1 MCLTVNV
8 IIVPTRLN
16 ANVSIISNN
25 ININTS
31 LVSPQLKTVLS
42 FYDTLNAH
50 IVKYDGLIAR
60 IEPIRS
66 KIQVSYSIR
75 CSYIDDK
82 YLQVTPNIVWLT
94 PDTVGGEFDIFSNVV
109 WKID

>member
-8 IIVPTRLN
+8 IVVPTRLN
-16 ANVSIISNN
+16 ANVSIISND

-31 LVSPQLKTVLS
+31 
-42 FYDTLNAH
+42 YDALNVH
-50 IVKYDGLIAR
+50 IVKYDRLIAS

-82 YLQVTPNIVWLT
+82 YLYVTPNIVWLT
-94 PDTVGGEFDIFSNVV
+94 PDTVSGEFDIFSNVV